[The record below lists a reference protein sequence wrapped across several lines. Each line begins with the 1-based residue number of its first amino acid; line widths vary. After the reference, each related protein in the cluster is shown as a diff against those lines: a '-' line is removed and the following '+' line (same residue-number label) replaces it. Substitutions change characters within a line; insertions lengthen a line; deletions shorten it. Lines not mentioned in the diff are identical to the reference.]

1 MASEP
6 IPEPLTNQD
15 LDETHRPEFGA
26 SHPLIPDDGE
36 ALKAA
41 SAPVNPARELMP
53 GKTNRQLNRAAES
66 IGATLGRVV
75 NKARAASDSGDQS
88 GGSWTETAQTKAQ
101 YAKQRVAETVQAKA
115 EQAKQKVAETLSD
128 VQERASVGF
137 QETKERVSQTVVDAK
152 RKSSEAMRQ
161 AQERARDISDRY
173 PLQVIAGSVAAGVIA
188 GVLLRVWRSSR
199 YE

>member
-15 LDETHRPEFGA
+15 LDETHRPEFGT
-26 SHPLIPDDGE
+26 SHPLIPDNGE
-36 ALKAA
+36 ALNAA

-53 GKTNRQLNRAAES
+53 GKTNPQLNKAAES
-66 IGATLGRVV
+66 IGATLGRLV
-75 NKARAASDSGDQS
+75 NQAKGASNSGDQS
-88 GGSWTETAQTKAQ
+88 GTSWTERAQTKAEH
-101 YAKQRVAETVQAKA
+101 AKQRVTETVQAKA
-115 EQAKQKVAETLSD
+115 EQAKQKVSETLSD

-137 QETKERVSQTVVDAK
+137 QQTKERVSQTVGDAK

-173 PLQVIAGSVAAGVIA
+173 PLHVIAGSVAAGFVA